1 MLNCLLLCIPKTKQV
16 VCARDDENVN
26 TDNLFGEIKIFKM
39 KVVATKAELK
49 ALLDIYRKEGKTIA
63 LVPTMGALHEGH
75 ASLVR
80 RSVAENDVTVVSVF
94 VNPTQFNDKNDLQ
107 NYPRTLEADCKLLD
121 GVGADVVFAPSVEE
135 MYPEEDKRTF
145 SFAPL
150 DEVMEGAFR
159 PGHFNGVAQI
169 VSKLF
174 YAVEPDRAYF
184 GEKDFQQL
192 AIIREMV
199 RQLKL
204 DVEIV
209 GCPIVRE
216 ADGLAMSSRNTLLS
230 DDERTRAL
238 TISRTLFES
247 LEYAKANSLS
257 ETKKYVEDAI
267 DNTLG
272 LQLEY
277 YQIVDGNTLQAVSE
291 WGDSDYIV
299 GCIALFCGKVRL
311 IDNIVYKNK

>member
-1 MLNCLLLCIPKTKQV
+1 
-16 VCARDDENVN
+16 
-26 TDNLFGEIKIFKM
+26 M

-49 ALLDIYRKEGKTIA
+49 NILDAFREEGKRIA

-107 NYPRTLEADCKLLD
+107 NYPRTLDADCNLLEK
-121 GVGADVVFAPSVEE
+121 VGADIVFAPNVEE
-135 MYPEEDKRTF
+135 MYPEEDTRVF

-150 DEVMEGAFR
+150 DTVMEGAFR

-174 YAVEPDRAYF
+174 YAVEPDKAYF

-199 RQLKL
+199 RQLAL

-216 ADGLAMSSRNTLLS
+216 HDGLAMSSRNTLLS
-230 DDERTRAL
+230 SEERERAL
-238 TISRTLFES
+238 TISRTLFQS
-247 LEYAKANSLS
+247 LEYAKFNSLL
-257 ETKKYVEDAI
+257 ETKAFVENVI
-267 DNTLG
+267 NNTNG

-277 YQIVDGNTLQAVSE
+277 YQIVDGNTLQEIEEWSDSE
-291 WGDSDYIV
+291 YVV

-311 IDNIVYKNK
+311 IDNIVYKNNK